1 MLKFA
6 FETFQHGLE
15 HHLEQSPLSRKFA
28 LMHLDQAVE
37 LLLKEKIVQLN
48 KTIYKGDNTT
58 LNMRECFNSLE
69 NAKIDLPE
77 RPRLEDLHDLR
88 NAVQHKGLT
97 PDAESTDYYVEVA
110 YRFAK
115 RFLPN
120 ELGVHFEDVVDP
132 KHRRLMEGAPQVD
145 PTQVQTILK
154 EALAAESPS
163 QKMLTAYTA
172 YRRAAELLASPEEG
186 KVRLRGAIR
195 DAALAN
201 KANPDE
207 VEFQLRE
214 LHRLRGLVLGTDF
227 SPSES
232 DAEKYL
238 EMVTSLLRKAGLK
251 L

>member
-1 MLKFA
+1 MLRFA

-37 LLLKEKIVQLN
+37 LLLKEKIVQLH
-48 KTIYKGDNTT
+48 KTIYKSDNIT

-69 NAKIDLPE
+69 NAKVDLSE
-77 RPRLEDLHDLR
+77 RARLEDLHDLR

-97 PDAESTDYYVEVA
+97 PDAESTDYYVEIA
-110 YRFAK
+110 YSFAK

-120 ELGVHFEDVVDP
+120 ELGVSFEDVVDP

-145 PTQVQTILK
+145 ATQVQSILK
-154 EALAAESPS
+154 EAWAAESPS

-172 YRRAAELLASPEEG
+172 YRRAAELLGGQA

-201 KANPDE
+201 KANPEE

-214 LHRLRGLVLGTDF
+214 IHRLRGLVLGTDF
-227 SPSES
+227 TPTDN
-232 DAEKYL
+232 DALKYL

-251 L
+251 I

>member
-15 HHLEQSPLSRKFA
+15 HYLEQSPLSRKFA
-28 LMHLDQAVE
+28 LIHLDQAVE

-48 KTIYKGDNTT
+48 KSIYKGDNTT

-69 NAKIDLPE
+69 NAKVDLSE

-97 PDAESTDYYVEVA
+97 PDPESTDYYVEVA
-110 YRFAK
+110 YGFAK
-115 RFLPN
+115 RFLPA
-120 ELGVHFEDVVDP
+120 ELRVPFEEVVEA

-145 PTQVQTILK
+145 PTQVQEILK
-154 EALAAESPS
+154 EARAAESPS

-172 YRRAAELLASPEEG
+172 YRRAAELVGGQEQG

-195 DAALAN
+195 QAALAN
-201 KANPDE
+201 KSDPGE

-214 LHRLRGLVLGTDF
+214 LHRLRGLVF
-227 SPSES
+227 R
-232 DAEKYL
+232 Y
-238 EMVTSLLRKAGLK
+238 
-251 L
+251 